1 MMLRHPVLYAY
12 PFGLCGVT
20 LRGAPCEIHIFRFRI
35 AKTAVRVAFHSDR
48 FVCFAAIPFFK
59 RLAFQIFFSVCHFG
73 FLYGLVE
80 SVISCWILLPIN
92 LITGTAML
100 LPTALYRGLSGH
112 SAAGLPRHGCG
123 FNAAAQAAVAHFRLP
138 FRAWRCRWLGGQC
151 YLRLFALLR

>member
-48 FVCFAAIPFFK
+48 FACFAAIPFFK

-112 SAAGLPRHGCG
+112 SAAGLPRHGICVWLSG
-123 FNAAAQAAVAHFRLP
+123 KPCRRSHSVGDNLRMYSP
-138 FRAWRCRWLGGQC
+138 FDTVCRSVEV
-151 YLRLFALLR
+151 RV